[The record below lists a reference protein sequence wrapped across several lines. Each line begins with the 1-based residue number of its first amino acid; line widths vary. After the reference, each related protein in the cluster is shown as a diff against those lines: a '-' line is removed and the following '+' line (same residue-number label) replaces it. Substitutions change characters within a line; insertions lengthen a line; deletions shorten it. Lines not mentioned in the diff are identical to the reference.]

1 MGWENEGEADLRGSG
16 GESGI
21 LGRGLLGVPRDD
33 GRPLCW
39 DGARVLVRGS
49 LKCRGGVPRRGRGV
63 RRRDGAW
70 GIEDPDPE
78 DGTMVGGIQFRVIE
92 AWEGVPGESVVLYG
106 QDAAYYGELEEG
118 EMVVSSSC
126 AYVFERGERYL
137 VYASRYEDGL
147 QTGACDRT
155 APLAEAEKDL
165 DALGPPADRLAETG
179 GLPPSLASV
188 LVAVAAFSISC
199 GVLSRRVRS

>member
-1 MGWENEGEADLRGSG
+1 MAA
-16 GESGI
+16 
-21 LGRGLLGVPRDD
+21 V
-33 GRPLCW
+33 
-39 DGARVLVRGS
+39 GARAGFLVAAFLACLVMMGGPYAGTAHACSCVGSSNVAAAYRGADAVFAGEMVRG
-49 LKCRGGVPRRGRGV
+49 
-63 RRRDGAW
+63 

-78 DGTMVGGIQFRVIE
+78 DGIMIGGIQFRVID
-92 AWEGVPGESVVLYG
+92 AWKGVPGESMVLYG
-106 QDAAYYGELEEG
+106 QDVAYYGELEEG

-165 DALGPPADRLAETG
+165 DALGPPANRLTETG
-179 GLPPSLASV
+179 GLPLPLSSA
-188 LVAVAAFSISC
+188 LVAAAAFSISC
-199 GVLSRRVRS
+199 GVLFRWVRS

>member
-1 MGWENEGEADLRGSG
+1 VGSSNVAAAYRGADAVFAGEM
-16 GESGI
+16 
-21 LGRGLLGVPRDD
+21 
-33 GRPLCW
+33 
-39 DGARVLVRGS
+39 VRG
-49 LKCRGGVPRRGRGV
+49 
-63 RRRDGAW
+63 

-78 DGTMVGGIQFRVIE
+78 DGIMIGGIQFRVID
-92 AWEGVPGESVVLYG
+92 AWKGVPGESMVLYG
-106 QDAAYYGELEEG
+106 QDVAYYGELEEG

-165 DALGPPADRLAETG
+165 DALGPPANRLTETG
-179 GLPPSLASV
+179 GLPLPLSSA
-188 LVAVAAFSISC
+188 LVAAAAFSISC
-199 GVLSRRVRS
+199 GVLFRWVRS

>member
-1 MGWENEGEADLRGSG
+1 MVAMRIGLGTLVATLVLSLVLAG
-16 GESGI
+16 GPYA
-21 LGRGLLGVPRDD
+21 GRAYACSCSGVPSVAEGLQGSDAVFS
-33 GRPLCW
+33 GEM
-39 DGARVLVRGS
+39 VRG
-49 LKCRGGVPRRGRGV
+49 
-63 RRRDGAW
+63 

-78 DGTMVGGIQFRVIE
+78 DGTVIGGIQFRVLD
-92 AWEGVPGESVVLYG
+92 AWKGVPGESVVLYG
-106 QDAAYYGELEEG
+106 QEAAYYGELEEG

-165 DALGPPADRLAETG
+165 DALGPPADRLTETG
-179 GLPPSLASV
+179 GPPLPLAA
-188 LVAVAAFSISC
+188 LVAAAALSISC
-199 GVLSRRVRS
+199 GVLFRWVRS